1 MKKWTPLLLC
11 LLTASYCRGQ
21 EKDKYRLV
29 TVAFYNVENLFDT
42 VDEANKDEEFL
53 PTSAR
58 LWGTERYK
66 KKLERLSEVLDNIGD
81 KDGPEVFGL
90 AEIENRK
97 VVEDLIGTD
106 RLKSKSYEIIHFE
119 SPDER
124 GIDVA
129 LVYKKTYFFPI
140 LQKVNPITLPDDST
154 FKTRDV
160 LLVKG
165 LLDGDTVSFVVN
177 HWPSRGGG
185 GQAASES
192 RRIAAAKVSRHVV
205 DSLLSANQ
213 NEKIILMGD
222 FNDEPSN
229 KSICNVL
236 RCKSKPEELKQGELY
251 NPMADL
257 EKKDLGSYAYKG
269 FWDMLDQFMLS
280 SALLNPDS
288 KGYFYM
294 QGSANIHCT
303 KEMQTKTGDYKGY
316 PFKTFAG
323 TTYQGGY
330 SDHFP
335 VFMWLVKK
343 MPSK

>member
-1 MKKWTPLLLC
+1 MKKYFFLFVS
-11 LLTASYCRGQ
+11 LLTIFSCFGQ
-21 EKDKYRLV
+21 EKEKYRLV
-29 TVAFYNVENLFDT
+29 TIAFYNTENLFDT
-42 VDEANKDEEFL
+42 IDGSNRDEEFL
-53 PTSAR
+53 PTSGR
-58 LWGTERYK
+58 QWGTKRYK
-66 KKLERLSEVLDNIGD
+66 TKLEHLSEVLDNLGD

-90 AEIENRK
+90 AEIENRR
-97 VVEDLIGTD
+97 VVEDLISTD
-106 RLKSKSYEIIHFE
+106 RLKGKNYGIVHFD

-129 LVYKKTYFFPI
+129 LVYKKAYFFPVF
-140 LQKVNPITLPDDST
+140 QKNYPVTLPEDPT
-154 FKTRDV
+154 FKTRDI
-160 LLVKG
+160 LLVRG
-165 LLDGDTVSFVVN
+165 LLDGDTVSFIVN

-192 RRIAAAKVSRHVV
+192 RRIAAAKVSGHLV
-205 DSLLSANQ
+205 DSLLSSNP
-213 NEKIILMGD
+213 NEKVILMGD

-236 RCKSKPEELKQGELY
+236 RCKGKTEDLKQGELF

-280 SALLNPDS
+280 SALLNQES

-294 QGSANIHCT
+294 HNSANIYCT
-303 KEMQTKTGDYKGY
+303 KDMQTKTGNNKGY
-316 PFKTFAG
+316 PFKTYAG
-323 TTYQGGY
+323 TNYLGGY

-343 MPSK
+343 IPSK